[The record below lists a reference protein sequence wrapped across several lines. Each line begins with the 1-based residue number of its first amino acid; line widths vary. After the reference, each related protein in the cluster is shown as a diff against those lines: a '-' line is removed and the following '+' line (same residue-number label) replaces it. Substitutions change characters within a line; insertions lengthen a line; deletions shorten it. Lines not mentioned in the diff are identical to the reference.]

1 MLTPLRLA
9 LILLCLFYGGLA
21 QMTDLKSSIYV
32 RQDSS
37 YFRADVGDSVTL
49 QCFYEGSAVMFFWY
63 KQSLGEKPKPMSSFY
78 RYKDNADFLD
88 EFKDNPRFR
97 LDTGNGKNHL
107 TILNLSISDSA
118 TYYCLG
124 SYGYEFEFV
133 EGATVSVRGSGL
145 SVPAL
150 VSQSESGGFEDLSC
164 TVHTGTCNG
173 DHSVYWFRNS
183 EEAHPGLIY
192 THGDRDD
199 HCERKPNTQVH
210 SCGYNLPMKNG
221 TGPEAE
227 ADLCAVVSC
236 GHVLFGDK
244 MKSDM
249 ERSTDKTDPFVL
261 VLILAGALAFNIMLV
276 VSLAFGAY
284 RKYQRNRCLHTADH
298 GLTMTLRPYDPYKDF
313 WHDNQEME
321 NLHYAALRV
330 KKTNSRSTRLKDP
343 SLSECVYSGVRQ

>member
-32 RQDSS
+32 RQDSG

-49 QCFYEGSAVMFFWY
+49 KCFYKGMAKMFFWY

-97 LDTGNGKNHL
+97 LDAGNGKNHL

-164 TVHTGTCNG
+164 TVLTGTCNG

-183 EEAHPGLIY
+183 KEAHPGLIY

-199 HCERKPNTQVH
+199 HCERKANTQVR
-210 SCGYNLPMKNG
+210 SCGYNLPMKNR

-249 ERSTDKTDPFVL
+249 EHKIDPFVL
-261 VLILAGALAFNIMLV
+261 VLILAGALAFNIILV
-276 VSLAFGAY
+276 ICLAFGAY
-284 RKYQRNRCLHTADH
+284 RKYQRNRCLHT
-298 GLTMTLRPYDPYKDF
+298 DPGSPAASTPNPV
-313 WHDNQEME
+313 DNQEME